1 MNEAISEVAV
11 GDTIREIRSAAAV
24 VRESSAKI
32 ASIVEKASDTAVSA
46 AYFVGVRDGCIVSA
60 IVLVLIYLVTSRFQR

>member
-1 MNEAISEVAV
+1 MNEAINEVAV
-11 GDTIREIRSAAAV
+11 GDTIREIRSAATA

-32 ASIVEKASDTAVSA
+32 AKAIEKAGDTAVSA

-60 IVLVLIYLVTSRFQR
+60 IVLVLLYLVTSHCKR

>member
-11 GDTIREIRSAAAV
+11 GDTIREIRFAATA

-32 ASIVEKASDTAVSA
+32 ASVVEKASDTAVSA

-60 IVLVLIYLVTSRFQR
+60 IVLVLFYLVTSHCKR